1 MKLEEVLRE
10 AAVSWCCH
18 KVANKLLLLLSVP
31 LGMLEDVLS
40 EKADKK
46 ANHDQY
52 TRSWEIV
59 SPEPS
64 PNTF

>member
-1 MKLEEVLRE
+1 VT
-10 AAVSWCCH
+10 WCCQ